1 MTTGSLNLCDQPTP
15 ALRRWLAVIQ
25 VAWSAFVLLALGLYA
40 VVLPLRFNQL
50 LVITSAAERA
60 PHQLTPAS
68 YQALIQTGLSLQMY
82 AAYVVSLEFLVLAGF
97 TLTAFIIFWRRRNDW
112 RLMFFSFALV
122 MISAAAFSP
131 IKILPTIHSGWFI
144 PVKVLEAFGWIT
156 MLNFLYLFP
165 DGRFVPRW
173 TLVLGIGWIIWIVTG
188 LLAPNAP
195 FNPSTSHRWGL
206 TWLLVYLAWFAT
218 GIYAQIYR
226 YTRVSAPVQRQ
237 QTKWVIFGIL
247 VTTTCVF
254 AEEMAVVAFPALFP
268 PGAPRLF
275 YTMISTLVYALSM
288 LMVPLTIAISILRY
302 RLFDI
307 DILIQRSLVYSALSL
322 ILIGG
327 YALLVTLLQRIF
339 QNLTGGTWDLAV
351 FTATLIIAALFSPLR
366 SGLQAAID
374 RTFYRRHYD
383 YRLAVL
389 NFGRSLRNIIDIH
402 ELLAQL
408 VDWLRETMHISHL
421 AILQARAGQ
430 TFAVV
435 KASSAFP
442 IPNAT
447 DTLEFAPNELRRLC
461 NGEMI
466 ERPSS
471 LGQAQVELAVP
482 MISQNHLVGIMA
494 LGPKLSELPYTA
506 EDRALLSTLA
516 DQAAAAITIAQLVQE
531 NQKKQQLE
539 HEMQLARSIQ
549 MGLLPD
555 EPPRLPGMDIAWFCQ
570 PARET
575 SGDFYD
581 CVPLGD
587 GAFGLVVADVTGK
600 GLLAAMIATG
610 ARAAVRAQA
619 AHYASPAQTLHA
631 ANAWLCQDMPEGAFV
646 ALLYGCLDSNRRCLT
661 FANAGQ
667 LTPLLVRNGGCHY
680 LRSTGARWP
689 LGIFA
694 NAAYADRCE
703 TLQPGDVLLLY
714 TDGIVEAKNR
724 TGEMYGFERLERAL
738 LNAPPTSAQ
747 DIKDYI
753 LNQVAM
759 FVGDAD
765 THDDMT
771 AIVIK
776 ITK

>member
-1 MTTGSLNLCDQPTP
+1 MTTDPLNLCDQPTL
-15 ALRRWLAVIQ
+15 ASRRWLTLVR
-25 VAWSAFVLLALGLYA
+25 VGWGAFVLPALGLYA
-40 VVLPLRFNQL
+40 LVIPIRFNQL
-50 LVITSAAERA
+50 LVIASTADRA
-60 PHQLTPAS
+60 PHQLTPAT
-68 YQALIQTGLSLQMY
+68 YQALIQAGIPLQAY
-82 AAYVVSLEFLVLAGF
+82 AACIVSLELLVLLGF
-97 TLTAFIIFWRRRNDW
+97 TLTAFTIFWRRWNDW

-131 IKILPTIHSGWFI
+131 IKILPTVNPAAFL
-144 PVKVLEAFGWIT
+144 PVKLLEALGWIT

-165 DGRFVPRW
+165 DGRFVPRA
-173 TLVLGIGWIIWIVTG
+173 TLFLGIGWAVWIVTG
-188 LLAPNAP
+188 LLVPNAP
-195 FNPSTSHRWGL
+195 FDPSDSHRWGL
-206 TWLLVYLAWFAT
+206 IWLLAYLVWFAT
-218 GIYAQIYR
+218 GVYAQIYR

-237 QTKWVIFGIL
+237 QTKWVIFGIIAAI
-247 VTTTCVF
+247 TIVF
-254 AEEMAVVAFPALFP
+254 VQEMVLIAFPWLFP
-268 PGAPRLF
+268 PGLPRLL
-275 YTMISTLVYALSM
+275 YTLFSTLAYALGM
-288 LMVPLTIAISILRY
+288 LIVPLTIGISILRY

-322 ILIGG
+322 ILIGV

-339 QNLTGGTWDLAV
+339 QNLTGRTSDLAV
-351 FTATLIIAALFSPLR
+351 FIATLTIVTLFSPLR

-374 RTFYRRHYD
+374 HTFYRRHYD

-389 NFGRSLRNIIDIH
+389 DLGRSLRNIIDIH

-408 VDWLRETMHISHL
+408 VVWLRQTMQISHM
-421 AILQARAGQ
+421 AILQATTGQ
-430 TFAVV
+430 NFTIA

-442 IPNAT
+442 IPLAT
-447 DTLEFAPNELRRLC
+447 DTLEFAPHELKRLC
-461 NGEMI
+461 NGEMV
-466 ERPSS
+466 ERPSN
-471 LGQAQVELAVP
+471 LRQAQVELAVP
-482 MISQNHLVGIMA
+482 MISQNQLVGIMA
-494 LGPKLSELPYTA
+494 LGSKLSELPYTA

-531 NQKKQQLE
+531 NQTKHQLE

-555 EPPRLPGMDIAWFCQ
+555 EPPRLPGVDIAWFCQ

-581 CVPLGD
+581 CVPLGN
-587 GAFGLVVADVTGK
+587 GALRLVVADVTGK
-600 GLLAAMIATG
+600 GLSAAMIATG
-610 ARAAVRAQA
+610 ARAAVRAEA
-619 AHYASPAQTLHA
+619 AHHPSPAQALQQ
-631 ANAWLCQDMPEGAFV
+631 ANAWLYHDMPEGAFV
-646 ALLYGCLDSNRRCLT
+646 ALLYGCLDSTQRCLT

-667 LTPLLVRNGGCHY
+667 LTPLLARDGKCHY
-680 LRSTGARWP
+680 LRSAGARWP

-694 NAAYADRCE
+694 NTAYADRCE
-703 TLQPGDVLLLY
+703 RLQPSDVLLLY

-724 TGEMYGFERLERAL
+724 AGEMYGFERLERAL

-747 DIKDYI
+747 DIKEYI